1 MWALLSPSGLR
12 LPVVVLSIVYT
23 KADWKSGAAARMS
36 KEESNYG
43 QKEERRG
50 ENPPRIDFLL
60 SPGKGQS
67 GALSRLVPPR
77 EFLSNSETALDEPRR
92 ADDVVHLVQR
102 RRRKRLLGKIET
114 RGHKFT
120 LALT

>member
-1 MWALLSPSGLR
+1 MIGKKSWGGAGGVVLWALLSPSGLR

-92 ADDVVHLVQR
+92 TDGR
-102 RRRKRLLGKIET
+102 T
-114 RGHKFT
+114 RSGTDPNGAIH
-120 LALT
+120 